1 MSLDNVLIYIVSV
14 YYFYQGALD
23 LEKTSKLGRKMQ
35 KGDFD
40 FDDFLLQAQS
50 VKKMGGM
57 AGMLKMIPG
66 KV

>member
-1 MSLDNVLIYIVSV
+1 
-14 YYFYQGALD
+14 
-23 LEKTSKLGRKMQ
+23 MQ

-66 KV
+66 AIIFMTTMTSVRTYLFLSNIFLQFLYFQF